1 MKKDL
6 VKIVKKIE
14 DDYVD
19 LDPQIEEIKAFF
31 SDPKTR
37 PEADKLRHSIKYILA
52 EIATE
57 EEELRKA
64 DDEEINKNRPQT
76 FMEFIFGKP
85 EAK

>member
-6 VKIVKKIE
+6 VKIVEKIE
-14 DDYVD
+14 DDED
-19 LDPQIEEIKAFF
+19 ELDPQIEEIKAFF

-57 EEELRKA
+57 EEELRKVQ
-64 DDEEINKNRPQT
+64 DDEIKKNRPET
-76 FMEFIFGKP
+76 FMEFIFGKQ